1 MAQVARSVLG
11 SPAQFLQDSKSRQS
25 RLTPHQGPHRLLSC
39 GGNGA
44 LLHCGWECKLVQ
56 PLWKTLWWL
65 LKKLRMELPYDPA
78 VPLPGMYQKKMKT
91 FEKTHTPQCSQ
102 RHYLQWPRYG
112 SNLSVQ
118 QQMNEEDVIS
128 NGILSSSQFGSVTQ
142 SCTILCNP
150 MNRST
155 PGLPSITNSWSLLKL
170 MSIESVMPSSHL
182 ILCRPHL
189 LLPPIPPSIRVFSN
203 ESALYMRWPKYWS
216 FSFNISPSN
225 EHPGLISF
233 RMGWLLFFIPL

>member
-11 SPAQFLQDSKSRQS
+11 SPVHFLQDSKSRPS
-25 RLTPHQGPHRLLSC
+25 RLTSHQGPHRLLAC
-39 GGNGA
+39 GGKGA

-56 PLWKTLWWL
+56 PLWKTLWWF
-65 LKKLRMELPYDPA
+65 LKKLMIELPYDPA
-78 VPLPGMYQKKMKT
+78 VPLLGMYQKKMKN

-128 NGILSSSQFGSVTQ
+128 NGILSSVQFGSVTQ
-142 SCTILCNP
+142 SCPILCNP
-150 MNRST
+150 MNSSP

-170 MSIESVMPSSHL
+170 IHRVSDAIQPSHPLS
-182 ILCRPHL
+182 
-189 LLPPIPPSIRVFSN
+189 
-203 ESALYMRWPKYWS
+203 
-216 FSFNISPSN
+216 SPSPPAPN
-225 EHPGLISF
+225 ASQHQGLF
-233 RMGWLLFFIPL
+233 Q